1 MELDKTME
9 IGFSNLFLQYFQ
21 NIAIL
26 WKRTYFSS
34 ALITCSLNSFSLQ
47 YCKEQDRRTL
57 VDLYYQDDQFLN
69 SGNVYVQESYAEK
82 VTPVYIFIE
91 EWEWYNE
98 KMESKTLV
106 IGAYLH
112 KSSLTA
118 ELKDWNSSFF
128 GADQT

>member
-1 MELDKTME
+1 ME

-91 EWEWYNE
+91 E
-98 KMESKTLV
+98 
-106 IGAYLH
+106 
-112 KSSLTA
+112 
-118 ELKDWNSSFF
+118 
-128 GADQT
+128 